1 MAAETTTRSAPGAIA
16 GASSLAEH
24 WWVLLLEGV
33 LLVTAGAFAIALPQ
47 VTTLAI
53 DLLVGWALVI
63 GGGVRLASL
72 VATRHTPGLWWSV
85 LSGIVAV
92 VVGAMLLARP
102 LAGAFSITVVLI
114 TLFLLEG
121 VFAIVLAAQY
131 RRHLPNWGWTMFTGV
146 VDLVLA
152 LLLLSGL
159 PGTATWALGLF
170 VGINLVTVG
179 FAVSA
184 TALAARSVSKTVRR
198 AREDFG
204 HRASTP
210 VGGT

>member
-1 MAAETTTRSAPGAIA
+1 MATESRTMDAPGAVA
-16 GASSLAEH
+16 RAESLAEH

-33 LLVTAGAFAIALPQ
+33 LLVIAGVLAIALPQ

-63 GGGVRLASL
+63 GGAVRLGSL
-72 VATRHTPGLWWSV
+72 MATRHTPGLWWSV
-85 LSGIVAV
+85 LSGIVAM
-92 VVGAMLLARP
+92 VVGGMLLARP
-102 LAGAFSITVVLI
+102 LAGAFSITIVLI
-114 TLFLLEG
+114 TLFVIEG

-146 VDLVLA
+146 VDLALA
-152 LLLLSGL
+152 GLLLSGL

-170 VGINLVTVG
+170 LGINLVTVG

-184 TALAARSVSKTVRR
+184 TALAARSVSKRVRR
-198 AREDFG
+198 VREDFG
-204 HRASTP
+204 HRATT